1 MANKNDQVL
10 ISIEEKSKD
19 DKCEYHISRI
29 HNNKSIKLEFNKT
42 FANEPSHC
50 QLTYNIETRN
60 LVFKNL
66 SPEELPKPQIQFS
79 KILNLEKIY
88 SNFQMEHLEDHQSQ
102 ISKLTDINPERIFK
116 RITTNIILIDS
127 NGKTLQ
133 TKRSSKNKNDA
144 WVYPGGGVD
153 AGESLEQGACREL
166 FEEVGCQI
174 SDETVL
180 IPFCI
185 HEGNLPVKD
194 LLNND
199 NKNNRHT
206 LTIFYIAFEDK
217 PEELIKLDYIPGGE
231 VADHKWVDLKFL
243 IGNIDFDEE
252 NANEDMKSLTGVY
265 PNKIGQGLA
274 PIHYKTT
281 KMLENYLL

>member
-88 SNFQMEHLEDHQSQ
+88 SNF
-102 ISKLTDINPERIFK
+102 
-116 RITTNIILIDS
+116 
-127 NGKTLQ
+127 
-133 TKRSSKNKNDA
+133 
-144 WVYPGGGVD
+144 
-153 AGESLEQGACREL
+153 
-166 FEEVGCQI
+166 
-174 SDETVL
+174 
-180 IPFCI
+180 
-185 HEGNLPVKD
+185 
-194 LLNND
+194 
-199 NKNNRHT
+199 
-206 LTIFYIAFEDK
+206 
-217 PEELIKLDYIPGGE
+217 
-231 VADHKWVDLKFL
+231 
-243 IGNIDFDEE
+243 
-252 NANEDMKSLTGVY
+252 
-265 PNKIGQGLA
+265 
-274 PIHYKTT
+274 
-281 KMLENYLL
+281 